1 MKWFLF
7 VFISYVVMYVVVW
20 LHEIG
25 HSIFYYKYGVK
36 DNWICVNV
44 KPYIFFS
51 TPGKLDIDIWNALTN
66 KQYLA
71 IAYAGIIMNAVWVV
85 ISGVVIACVD
95 INNQYLLLAVWMFI
109 TLHLGEICSYLFI
122 GSIYTVSD
130 MQIISRVK
138 PQLRIPNILVG
149 AILAIL
155 YVYILLNAPSGIEW
169 FVIGWNGI
177 MVTSMCAGRVVFNM
191 KNK

>member
-169 FVIGWNGI
+169 FVMGWNGI
-177 MVTSMCAGRVVFNM
+177 MVTSMCAGRVVFTM